1 VIGFAECDNQSWLS
15 ARRVRTAPHQSRSQD
30 RHKQALQLRAQEN
43 SMRAAYAVTTIVLA
57 VVAGVAV
64 DPVRFGADD
73 SDRSAALRQAIDD
86 GPARNV
92 VLFIGDGMGD
102 SEITAARNY
111 AVGAAGRLAMDALPL
126 SGAYTTY
133 SVQELDPGLPDYV
146 TDSAASGTGWA
157 TGQKTSNG
165 RISTTARTDRD
176 LKTILEI
183 ARERGMRTGNVTT
196 AELTDA
202 TPAVLA
208 AHVANRSCQGPADMA
223 ACPQD
228 RKSAGGKGSIAEQ
241 MLAHDIDV
249 LMGGGAA
256 RFDQQTMEDGRSP
269 IQEAL
274 ARGYRVIGG
283 AAGLP
288 LTTPG
293 RKLLGLFNAGNMTTE
308 WSGLE
313 ALPYPSNVGR
323 PQVCKED
330 NRPVGEPS
338 LAEMTAKA
346 IELLDRPTGPG
357 FFLQVEGASIDKEDH
372 NANPCG
378 QIGETIAFDRAVRI
392 GMDFARAHRDTLV
405 IVTADHGHTSQ
416 IVSMPTDLDHP
427 TGVMSVLLTHDQAP
441 MTIAYGTNLYHRPMD
456 HTGTQV
462 RIAAMGP
469 QAANVVG
476 IRDQTDLFRLML
488 RAIDGTSGGQS
499 STR

>member
-1 VIGFAECDNQSWLS
+1 MRSICVAASVASAFLIGAAVGPF
-15 ARRVRTAPHQSRSQD
+15 RS
-30 RHKQALQLRAQEN
+30 H
-43 SMRAAYAVTTIVLA
+43 
-57 VVAGVAV
+57 
-64 DPVRFGADD
+64 ADD
-73 SDRSAALRQAIDD
+73 GDRSAAVRQAIDE
-86 GPARNV
+86 GRARNV
-92 VLFIGDGMGD
+92 LLFIGDGMGD

-126 SGAYTTY
+126 TGAYTTY
-133 SVQELDPGLPDYV
+133 AVREMDPDVPNYV
-146 TDSAASGTGWA
+146 TDSAASGTAWA
-157 TGQKTSNG
+157 TGHKTSNG
-165 RISTTARTDRD
+165 RISTSTQTNQA

-183 ARERGMRTGNVTT
+183 ARERGMRTGDVTT

-208 AHVANRSCQGPADMA
+208 SHVAQRECQGPEDMM

-241 MLAHDIDV
+241 MLAHDVDV

-256 RFDQQTMEDGRSP
+256 RFDQQRMDDGRTP
-269 IQEAL
+269 VQEAL
-274 ARGYRVIGG
+274 KRGYRVIGG

-288 LTTPG
+288 LATPG
-293 RKLLGLFNAGNMTTE
+293 QKLLGLFASGNMTNE
-308 WSGLE
+308 WTGLE

-330 NRPVGEPS
+330 NRPIGEPS

-346 IELLDRPTGPG
+346 VELLDRSSGPG
-357 FFLQVEGASIDKEDH
+357 FFLQVEGASIDKQDH

-378 QIGETIAFDRAVRI
+378 QIGETVAFDRAIKI
-392 GMDFARAHRDTLV
+392 GMDFARARRDTLL

-416 IVSMPTDLDHP
+416 IVSMPNDVDHP
-427 TGVMSVLLTHDQAP
+427 TGVMSVLLTHDQTP
-441 MTIAYGTNLYHRPMD
+441 MTIAYGTNAYHRSMD

-469 QAANVVG
+469 QAANVAGVT
-476 IRDQTDLFRLML
+476 DQTDLFRLML
-488 RAIDGTSGGQS
+488 RAIDGTAGLQS

>member
-1 VIGFAECDNQSWLS
+1 MRTVCTAAAVAFAFAVGAAVGGF
-15 ARRVRTAPHQSRSQD
+15 RS
-30 RHKQALQLRAQEN
+30 H
-43 SMRAAYAVTTIVLA
+43 
-57 VVAGVAV
+57 
-64 DPVRFGADD
+64 ADD
-73 SDRSAALRQAIDD
+73 GDRSAAVRQAIED

-92 VLFIGDGMGD
+92 ILFIGDGMGD

-111 AVGAAGRLAMDALPL
+111 AVGAAGRLAMDGLPL
-126 SGAYTTY
+126 TGAYTTY
-133 SVQELDPGLPDYV
+133 SVQETNPDLPDYV

-157 TGQKTSNG
+157 TGHKTSNG
-165 RISTTARTDRD
+165 RISTTAQTDQD

-183 ARERGMRTGNVTT
+183 ARERGMRTGDVTT

-208 AHVANRSCQGPADMA
+208 SHVANRSCQGPADMS
-223 ACPQD
+223 ACRQD
-228 RKSAGGKGSIAEQ
+228 LKSAGGKGSIAEQ

-269 IQEAL
+269 VQEAL

-283 AAGLP
+283 SAGLP
-288 LTTPG
+288 LATPD
-293 RKLLGLFNAGNMTTE
+293 RKLLGLFNAGNMITE

-323 PQVCKED
+323 PQMCKED
-330 NRPVGEPS
+330 NRPIGEPS

-357 FFLQVEGASIDKEDH
+357 FFLQVEGASIDKQDH

-378 QIGETIAFDRAVRI
+378 QIGETIGFDRAIKI
-392 GMDFARAHRDTLV
+392 GMDFARAHRDTLL

-416 IVSMPTDLDHP
+416 IVSTPTDLDHP
-427 TGVMSVLLTHDQAP
+427 TGVISVLLTHDQAP
-441 MTIAYGTNLYHRPMD
+441 MVMSYSTNAYHRSMD
-456 HTGTQV
+456 HTGTEV

-476 IRDQTDLFRLML
+476 ITDQTDLFRLML
-488 RAIDGTSGGQS
+488 RAIDGTPRLES

>member
-1 VIGFAECDNQSWLS
+1 MRTLALAS
-15 ARRVRTAPHQSRSQD
+15 AIAVAMLAGMLVGSLAPR
-30 RHKQALQLRAQEN
+30 
-43 SMRAAYAVTTIVLA
+43 
-57 VVAGVAV
+57 
-64 DPVRFGADD
+64 ADD
-73 SDRSAALRQAIDD
+73 GDRSTAVRQAIDD
-86 GPARNV
+86 GSARNV
-92 VLFIGDGMGD
+92 ILFIGDGMGD
-102 SEITAARNY
+102 SEITAARDY
-111 AVGAAGRLAMDALPL
+111 AVGAAGHLAMDSLPL
-126 SGAYTTY
+126 TGAYTTY
-133 SVQELDPGLPDYV
+133 SVQEIDPSLPDYV

-157 TGQKTSNG
+157 TGHKTSNG
-165 RISTTARTDRD
+165 RISTTARTDQV

-183 ARERGMRTGNVTT
+183 ARERGMRTGDVTT

-223 ACPQD
+223 ACRQD
-228 RKSAGGKGSIAEQ
+228 LKSAGGKGSIAEQ

-256 RFDQQTMEDGRSP
+256 RFDQQTMEDGRTP
-269 IQEAL
+269 IQDAL
-274 ARGYRVIGG
+274 VRGYRVIGG

-288 LTTPG
+288 LATPD
-293 RKLLGLFNAGNMTTE
+293 RKLLGLFTSGNMTTE
-308 WSGLE
+308 WTGLE

-346 IELLDRPTGPG
+346 IELLDRPSGPG
-357 FFLQVEGASIDKEDH
+357 FFLQVEGAQIDKQDH
-372 NANPCG
+372 VANPCG
-378 QIGETIAFDRAVRI
+378 QIGETMAFDLAIKI
-392 GMDFARAHRDTLV
+392 GMDFARAHRDTLL

-416 IVSMPTDLDHP
+416 IVSTPTDLDHP
-427 TGVMSVLLTHDQAP
+427 TGVMSVLLTRDQTL
-441 MTIAYGTNLYHRPMD
+441 MTMAYGTNAYHRSMD

-462 RIAAMGP
+462 RIGAMGP

-476 IRDQTDLFRLML
+476 ITDQTDLFRLML
-488 RAIDGTSGGQS
+488 RAIDGTHRAES